1 MSARRETKVR
11 GGHVQSTQVHIRG
24 IINVLQIMSPRRAE
38 GRRSFNSKVIWDLKI
53 SRVVEKY
60 DVWKVL

>member
-1 MSARRETKVR
+1 M
-11 GGHVQSTQVHIRG
+11 QSTQVHIRG
-24 IINVLQIMSPRRAE
+24 IINVLQTMSPRRAE